1 MKILWSQCPSA
12 SCNEFTS
19 TLNNR
24 DNERVEQTVGD
35 GGERESVKEEG
46 KCLKEKGTGEK
57 ETGKTA
63 LHPDWLEAWSK
74 DRHAEQNV
82 IIDVRHHFQPAAL
95 SSSLFLNDSR
105 GSLYSIHNW
114 KTLSSLLG
122 HETQTA
128 RQTQGFCFLNVQRSA
143 LSSLIVF
150 YFCHCVNFQI
160 I

>member
-1 MKILWSQCPSA
+1 M
-12 SCNEFTS
+12 
-19 TLNNR
+19 
-24 DNERVEQTVGD
+24 
-35 GGERESVKEEG
+35 
-46 KCLKEKGTGEK
+46 KEKGTGAK

-63 LHPDWLEAWSK
+63 LHPDWLEAWLM

-82 IIDVRHHFQPAAL
+82 IIDVCHYIQPAAL

-128 RQTQGFCFLNVQRSA
+128 RQTRGFCFLNLQRSA